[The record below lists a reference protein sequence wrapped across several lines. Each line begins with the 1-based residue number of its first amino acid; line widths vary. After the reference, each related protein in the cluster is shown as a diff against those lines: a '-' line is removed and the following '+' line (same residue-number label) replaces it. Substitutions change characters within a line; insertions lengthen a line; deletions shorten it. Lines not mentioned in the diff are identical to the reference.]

1 MTDPSGSETTEKPA
15 TGDLNVPESLGKIFE
30 RMKQI
35 PARPAASDDDSAKKA
50 KTREHEWQ
58 RLRSKLGR
66 RYAECTFETFVP
78 SDDKAVA
85 EKQEA
90 ARERLRA
97 YVADLKANIRA
108 GRNVVLYGPPG
119 TGKDHLLVAMLRDAV
134 ASDVPCDWVN
144 GMSLF
149 EKRRDAIDTDIREK
163 DILAEY
169 VKPAVLAISDPV
181 PPWGDLQQG
190 QAEFL
195 FRLIDQRYRQL
206 KPVWISANVAS
217 GKDAEKRIGT
227 QVIDRLR
234 DGGIAVEFAWPSFRK
249 VVA

>member
-1 MTDPSGSETTEKPA
+1 
-15 TGDLNVPESLGKIFE
+15 
-30 RMKQI
+30 MKQI
-35 PARPAASDDDSAKKA
+35 PARPAASDDGAKRAKA
-50 KTREHEWQ
+50 REHEWQ

-66 RYAECTFETFVP
+66 RYAECTFDSFVP
-78 SDDKAVA
+78 FTEVGVG
-85 EKQEA
+85 ELQEA
-90 ARERLRA
+90 ARLKLRE
-97 YVADLKANIRA
+97 YVADMRGNVKA

-119 TGKDHLLVAMLRDAV
+119 TGKDHLLTSMLRDAI
-134 ASDVPCDWVN
+134 AADVSCDWVN

-149 EKRRDAIDTDIREK
+149 ERRRDAIDTDIREK

-206 KPVWISANVAS
+206 KPVWVTANVAS

-234 DGGIAVEFAWPSFRK
+234 DGGIAIEFKWPSHRK
-249 VVA
+249 VAT